1 MNLGGN
7 ILLWVS
13 MVWLPVLLC
22 VLMVRDGKPR
32 KNMVVGVTL
41 PYSLLADPAVERLLG
56 RFRREMW
63 ITCLAVLLPAVPA
76 CLIRSFGVSMT
87 VWLVWILVVCV
98 VFLMPYA
105 RCNAALRR
113 LKAQRVGE
121 KPGDEDRHWL
131 WGMFYWNPQDPRL
144 LVSARL
150 GVGTTINLARR
161 WGQAVAGLLA
171 LLLLGCP
178 LVGVW
183 IMGMERAPVELTVA
197 EEAVVGSHYGSTWS
211 VALGDIADAQL
222 LGELPRLRRV
232 AGTGLPSAL
241 TGKFSSEAWGRFT
254 CCIDPREGPWLLLR
268 ERDGDIFLFGGSDP
282 RETEA
287 VFEAVRIPRK

>member
-22 VLMVRDGKPR
+22 ALMVRDGKPR

-178 LVGVW
+178 LVGC
-183 IMGMERAPVELTVA
+183 
-197 EEAVVGSHYGSTWS
+197 GSWAWS
-211 VALGDIADAQL
+211 
-222 LGELPRLRRV
+222 
-232 AGTGLPSAL
+232 
-241 TGKFSSEAWGRFT
+241 
-254 CCIDPREGPWLLLR
+254 GPLW
-268 ERDGDIFLFGGSDP
+268 S
-282 RETEA
+282 
-287 VFEAVRIPRK
+287 

>member
-22 VLMVRDGKPR
+22 ALMVRDGKPR

-41 PYSLLADPAVERLLG
+41 PYS
-56 RFRREMW
+56 
-63 ITCLAVLLPAVPA
+63 LPAVPA

-197 EEAVVGSHYGSTWS
+197 EEAVVGHRPALRPDGKVFQRGLGPLHLLHRPPGGA
-211 VALGDIADAQL
+211 VAPAAGA
-222 LGELPRLRRV
+222 GWGYLPLRRQ
-232 AGTGLPSAL
+232 
-241 TGKFSSEAWGRFT
+241 
-254 CCIDPREGPWLLLR
+254 
-268 ERDGDIFLFGGSDP
+268 
-282 RETEA
+282 
-287 VFEAVRIPRK
+287 